1 MGNKINPT
9 GLRLGITREFE
20 SRWYANKKGY
30 AGLLKQ
36 DLEIRTRISK
46 ELKAAGLARIDIERA
61 ADNISVTVYAAKPG
75 VVIGKGGETIKRMR
89 ESLQNKYK
97 GRTVALN
104 VQEVGNPNLSAP
116 LVAQRIAEQI
126 ERRFAIRRS
135 IKQAVQ
141 RVRESG
147 AQGAKIVV
155 SGRIGGAEQARV
167 EWAAEGRV
175 PLHTLRA
182 NIDYGTARAETT
194 YGSLGIKAYVFMGE
208 VIGGK
213 RIVPGASPAARP
225 NQPKPENRDN
235 KPRRRGPAVR
245 KSAGGNQGG
254 A

>member
-20 SRWYANKKGY
+20 SRWYANKKTY
-30 AGLLKQ
+30 AKTLI
-36 DLEIRTRISK
+36 DDRAIRSVIEK
-46 ELKAAGLARIDIERA
+46 ELRPAGLARIDIERA

-75 VVIGKGGETIKRMR
+75 VVIGRGGETIKRLR
-89 ESLQNKYK
+89 EGLQNRFPGKN
-97 GRTVALN
+97 VALN

-116 LVAQRIAEQI
+116 LVAQRVAEQI
-126 ERRFAIRRS
+126 ERRFAVRRS

-213 RIVPGASPAARP
+213 RVVPGAAPTARPAA
-225 NQPKPENRDN
+225 PKPHQDRDG
-235 KPRRRGPAVR
+235 KPRRRSAVR
-245 KSAGGNQGG
+245 KTGPNEGGQ
-254 A
+254 

>member
-1 MGNKINPT
+1 MGNKINPV

-20 SRWYANKKGY
+20 SRWYAGKKAY
-30 AGLLKQ
+30 AKTIVEDRQ
-36 DLEIRTRISK
+36 IRNQIER
-46 ELKAAGLARIDIERA
+46 ELRPAGLARIDIERA
-61 ADNISVTVYAAKPG
+61 ADNIAVTVYAAKPG
-75 VVIGKGGETIKRMR
+75 VVIGRGGETIKRLR
-89 ESLQNKYK
+89 ESLQKRFPGK
-97 GRTVALN
+97 TLALN

-116 LVAQRIAEQI
+116 LVAQRVAEQI
-126 ERRFAIRRS
+126 ERRFAVRRS

-194 YGSLGIKAYVFMGE
+194 YGSLGVKAYVFMGE

-213 RIVPGASPAARP
+213 KVGAVAAQAPRPAA
-225 NQPKPENRDN
+225 PKREREDGR
-235 KPRRRGPAVR
+235 PRRRSAVR
-245 KSAGGNQGG
+245 RSGGGPREGG
-254 A
+254 E

>member
-1 MGNKINPT
+1 MGNKINPV

-20 SRWYANKKGY
+20 SRWYAGKKHY
-30 AGLLKQ
+30 ARILTEDRAIRQLL
-36 DLEIRTRISK
+36 EK
-46 ELKAAGLARIDIERA
+46 ELAAAGLARIDIERA
-61 ADNISVTVYAAKPG
+61 ADNIAVNVYAAKPG
-75 VVIGKGGETIKRMR
+75 VVIGRGGETIKRLR
-89 ESLQNKYK
+89 EALQSKFPGK
-97 GRTVALN
+97 TVALN

-126 ERRFAIRRS
+126 ERRFAVRRS

-182 NIDYGTARAETT
+182 NIDYGTARAQTT
-194 YGSLGIKAYVFMGE
+194 YGSLGVKAYVFQGE

-213 RIVPGASPAARP
+213 KVTPGAAPAARP
-225 NQPKPENRDN
+225 AAPKREDGR
-235 KPRRRGPAVR
+235 PRRRSAVR
-245 KSAGGNQGG
+245 KSGPQEGGQ
-254 A
+254 